1 MDLKDQNE
9 VKKIIDGC
17 IKGNNDD
24 QKLLFK
30 ALYSQMMAI
39 CYRYANRSEDA
50 KDLLQEGFIKVFDKI
65 EKYNFEGSLA
75 AWVKRIMVNN
85 AIDYYRKQKKK
96 FAFSDTYIEAENIP
110 DSALEDES
118 PFEVVSSKEL
128 MEMVQALPPAYR
140 TVFNLFVMEDYSHGE
155 IADEL
160 GISEGT
166 SKSNLS
172 KARRNLK
179 KMVLTKLKRANV
191 SKNTW

>member
-191 SKNTW
+191 SKNT